1 MSSASTDSSLYV
13 DMQSR
18 NSVPYYNETIYES
31 VGDDTIDH
39 NNEEDI
45 SRTLDGFGF
54 ASATTTSRTDCCF
67 KSRVN
72 KFFRNL
78 FKRNR
83 NRLEKQLS
91 DTTITMTNSTLNPIY
106 ISPPTLL
113 SRTVALPCTL
123 APVNRESMTTNNRD
137 TSTMTAM
144 RTSPLIPRIPRATL
158 RRTTPMNCTYYFFY
172 EIDKNIRLYFIFFF
186 TDLPASRNVNA
197 RSRMDTAQRNLAF
210 VIPQI
215 PLLPMSPIP
224 PPPPPPQQV
233 QTRARLAM
241 DAEQFDRLSNL
252 RAIWLNDLRM
262 SAQRHERLRAT
273 AEPQNNNH
281 TINDSLLNHTR
292 ESLARVN
299 RIIDSHQIN
308 VTSMYSR
315 ANTAPVYPHYER
327 YDNRLRTYNCWPI
340 SFPIDKNLLTDAGFF
355 YTERNDT
362 VACYYCGNRLNEWS
376 AGNDPWVCHALLI
389 VNNNTDNS
397 MVPKS
402 VTCCAYVF
410 LVKGSSFVDSVRY
423 GTNNKNFVKYLTTN
437 LNSIASV
444 KTVISASTL
453 LENAKDQQF
462 VKTEMSL
469 SDSTLSPQPASSTSS
484 RSCLI
489 CCVEICSVLFYPCGH
504 LVSCYKCAAGQTK
517 CFVCRQKIN
526 DIVKVFSA

>member
-1 MSSASTDSSLYV
+1 M
-13 DMQSR
+13 
-18 NSVPYYNETIYES
+18 E
-31 VGDDTIDH
+31 
-39 NNEEDI
+39 
-45 SRTLDGFGF
+45 
-54 ASATTTSRTDCCF
+54 
-67 KSRVN
+67 
-72 KFFRNL
+72 
-78 FKRNR
+78 
-83 NRLEKQLS
+83 
-91 DTTITMTNSTLNPIY
+91 
-106 ISPPTLL
+106 
-113 SRTVALPCTL
+113 
-123 APVNRESMTTNNRD
+123 
-137 TSTMTAM
+137 
-144 RTSPLIPRIPRATL
+144 
-158 RRTTPMNCTYYFFY
+158 
-172 EIDKNIRLYFIFFF
+172 
-186 TDLPASRNVNA
+186 
-197 RSRMDTAQRNLAF
+197 TAQRNLAF

-224 PPPPPPQQV
+224 PPPPPPQQF
-233 QTRARLAM
+233 QTRERLAM

-262 SAQRHERLRAT
+262 SAQRHERLRAM
-273 AEPQNNNH
+273 AEPQNNNNS
-281 TINDSLLNHTR
+281 INDSLLNHTR

-299 RIIDSHQIN
+299 RIIDNHQHS
-308 VTSMYSR
+308 VTTMYSR
-315 ANTAPVYPHYER
+315 GAGAASMLQSIPVYPHYKR

-376 AGNDPWVCHALLI
+376 AGHDPWVCHALLI

-397 MVPKS
+397 IVPKS

-437 LNSIASV
+437 INSITSV
-444 KTVISASTL
+444 KNVISVSTL
-453 LENAKDQQF
+453 LENEKDQL

-469 SDSTLSPQPASSTSS
+469 SDSTLSPQPATPSPSS

-504 LVSCYKCAAGQTK
+504 LVSCYKCATGQTK